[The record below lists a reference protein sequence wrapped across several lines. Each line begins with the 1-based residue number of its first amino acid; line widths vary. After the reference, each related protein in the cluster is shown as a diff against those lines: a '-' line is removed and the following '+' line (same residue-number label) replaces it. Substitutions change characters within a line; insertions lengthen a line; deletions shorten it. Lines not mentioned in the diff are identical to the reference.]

1 MAESEFTF
9 RSFETIAPAFI
20 QASDISYVG
29 EELTDFEPLIK
40 SASGDIIHLPV
51 QRGSDKGFY
60 INSGSR
66 AYIVSLFYHFPED
79 VRNNAVTYSW
89 FRSGATREGT
99 YGADNM
105 TFRRLYEI
113 LCQKFN
119 SGRYFIDD
127 YFNDSPWYLD
137 DNYTVR
143 EQVSDMLDQVQERLS
158 EYEGTA
164 GRWLPRN
171 VSGAPD
177 MRYNVSKEYM
187 AGFKNLESQAVQ
199 EGLQDLSHRIKE
211 DIVQRLMLG
220 EIPLSNPQLSESTR
234 YKKEAAGFA
243 FPDSKFYATG
253 QLINSISI
261 DFYVWSDL

>member
-1 MAESEFTF
+1 MAESEFIF
-9 RSFETIAPAFI
+9 RSFKTIAPAFI
-20 QASDISYVG
+20 KSSNTSHVG
-29 EELTDFEPLIK
+29 EELTDFEPLVEN
-40 SASGDIIHLPV
+40 AAGDVIHLPL
-51 QRGSDKGFY
+51 QRGSDKFY

-66 AYIVSLFYHFPED
+66 TYSVSLFYHFPED
-79 VRNNAVTYSW
+79 KRNNAVTYNW
-89 FRSGATREGT
+89 FRSGATREGI

-113 LCQKFN
+113 LCKKYN
-119 SGRYFIDD
+119 NGKYFIDD

-137 DNYTVR
+137 DNYTVK
-143 EQVSDMLDQVQERLS
+143 EQVSDVLDHVQERLS

-177 MRYNVSKEYM
+177 MRYSVSREYS
-187 AGFKNLESQAVQ
+187 AGLRNLESQALK
-199 EGLQDLSHRIKE
+199 EGLEDLSHRIKE

-220 EIPLSNPQLSESTR
+220 EIPLSNPELSESTR
-234 YKKEAAGFA
+234 YRKEAAGFA